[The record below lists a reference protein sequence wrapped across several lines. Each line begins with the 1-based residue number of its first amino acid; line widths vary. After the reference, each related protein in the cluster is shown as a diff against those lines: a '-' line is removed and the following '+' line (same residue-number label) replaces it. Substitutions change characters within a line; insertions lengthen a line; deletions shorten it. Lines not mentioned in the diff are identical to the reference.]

1 MTEKLTKKQDEEL
14 ILFRG
19 EVMTYEEAADLIL
32 KDVQE
37 AEKYPI
43 EELQMK
49 YGILDN
55 DWD

>member
-1 MTEKLTKKQDEEL
+1 MTKKLTKKQDEEL
-14 ILFRG
+14 TTFRG
-19 EVMTYEEAADLIL
+19 ETMTYEEAADLIL

-37 AEKYPI
+37 AEKYSI
-43 EELQMK
+43 EELQMR